1 MTSTVS
7 PTTSL
12 TFEAYLAY
20 DDGTDN
26 RYELVDGALVAMLPE
41 SPENLNLAR
50 FLMIQLLQHLPL
62 QHVAY
67 NTEVE
72 VTGRGARC
80 RVPDLLI
87 HSEESLAALSGATR
101 ATLTREMPPPLL
113 VVEVVSPGE
122 ANRNR
127 DYRYKHTEY
136 AARAIAEYWIVDP
149 QLRQVTVCQW
159 VEGQYEDTVFTGADP
174 LRSAIVPALEIT
186 IDQLFALDQL
196 SANP

>member
-26 RYELVDGALVAMLPE
+26 RYELVDGALVAMPPE

-50 FLMIQLLQHLPL
+50 FLMIHLLQHLPL
-62 QHVAY
+62 QRVVY

-87 HSEESLAALSGATR
+87 HSEESLAAL
-101 ATLTREMPPPLL
+101 
-113 VVEVVSPGE
+113 
-122 ANRNR
+122 
-127 DYRYKHTEY
+127 
-136 AARAIAEYWIVDP
+136 
-149 QLRQVTVCQW
+149 
-159 VEGQYEDTVFTGADP
+159 
-174 LRSAIVPALEIT
+174 
-186 IDQLFALDQL
+186 
-196 SANP
+196 

>member
-26 RYELVDGALVAMLPE
+26 RYELVDGALVAMPPE

-62 QHVAY
+62 QRVVY

-101 ATLTREMPPPLL
+101 ATLTREMPPPWL
-113 VVEVVSPGE
+113 VVEGVSPGE

-136 AARAIAEYWIVDP
+136 AARANAEYRNDDP
-149 QLRQVTVCQW
+149 QLRQ
-159 VEGQYEDTVFTGADP
+159 DT
-174 LRSAIVPALEIT
+174 E
-186 IDQLFALDQL
+186 
-196 SANP
+196 

>member
-26 RYELVDGALVAMLPE
+26 RYELVDGALVAMPPE

-62 QHVAY
+62 QRVVY

-72 VTGRGARC
+72 VMGRGARC

-113 VVEVVSPGE
+113 VVEVVSLGE